1 MIARRL
7 AFIPRTPATRL
18 GPSLSSVVLFQ
29 KEFGLQ
35 VSDIRMADEGQVD
48 CQRWTDGG
56 GRGLLDGEVSVGR
69 GAGEGQHLLRD
80 LERAGRQRGRIIQKP
95 KGMKL

>member
-1 MIARRL
+1 M
-7 AFIPRTPATRL
+7 
-18 GPSLSSVVLFQ
+18 VC
-29 KEFGLQ
+29 
-35 VSDIRMADEGQVD
+35 VSDLRMADEGQVD

-80 LERAGRQRGRIIQKP
+80 LERAGTQRGRIIQKS
-95 KGMKL
+95 

>member
-1 MIARRL
+1 MF
-7 AFIPRTPATRL
+7 AFHMSGWL
-18 GPSLSSVVLFQ
+18 MVC
-29 KEFGLQ
+29 
-35 VSDIRMADEGQVD
+35 VSDLRMADEGQVD

-95 KGMKL
+95 KGMK